1 MGKRD
6 GKRVA
11 NVRVGKAEGQQTTA
25 SHTAGVKRGTA
36 PRGFQKEE
44 GIEDAPPGAKPDGAR
59 ATGRRSTSINPKGH
73 EPIDPRMPKLAPP

>member
-6 GKRVA
+6 GKVVA
-11 NVRVGKAEGQQTTA
+11 NVHVGKAEGRQSRSA
-25 SHTAGVKRGTA
+25 HTPGVKRGTA

-44 GIEDAPPGAKPDGAR
+44 GIEDAPPGAKLDGAR

-73 EPIDPRMPKLAPP
+73 EPIDPRMPKLAPA